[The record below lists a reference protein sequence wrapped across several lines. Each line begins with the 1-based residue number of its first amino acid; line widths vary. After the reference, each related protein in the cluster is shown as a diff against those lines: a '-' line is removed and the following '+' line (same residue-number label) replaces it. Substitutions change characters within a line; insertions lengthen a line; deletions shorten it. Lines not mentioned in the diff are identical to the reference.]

1 MKVIC
6 IDDSQIHIT
15 GFDIEKY
22 LFLGK
27 KYEAGQLTGIYSNL
41 YWIELPERTTFG
53 KMPRVLVLKEQFITV
68 EEHREQQLDKLI

>member
-41 YWIELPERTTFG
+41 YWIELPERTT
-53 KMPRVLVLKEQFITV
+53 RVLVLKEQFITV

>member
-6 IDDSQIHIT
+6 IDDSQIPIT

-27 KYEAGQLTGIYSNL
+27 KYEAGQLTGMYSNL
-41 YWIELPERTTFG
+41 YWIELPEKTT
-53 KMPRVLVLKEQFITV
+53 RVLVLKEQFITV
-68 EEHREQQLDKLI
+68 EEYRDQQLNKII